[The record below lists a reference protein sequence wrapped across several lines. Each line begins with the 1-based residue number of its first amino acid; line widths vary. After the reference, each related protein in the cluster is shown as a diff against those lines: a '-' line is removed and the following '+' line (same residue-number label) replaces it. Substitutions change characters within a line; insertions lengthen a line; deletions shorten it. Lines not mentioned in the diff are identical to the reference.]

1 MKRDADVISEKLHID
16 EVIDWSD
23 PEPIIRED
31 LLDLVDEAN
40 AKMPHPLL
48 HKKAWKRYGHL
59 RWLMDL
65 DLRDPLLQSYVDAC
79 CEYGKA
85 EAQWILVQQSIVDEA
100 RANLVY
106 IQKSFARQLTPFIHK
121 IEATKTPSH
130 VRAAFHDYEDAVKAI
145 FEDEDESKYYMTT
158 TYGLIPSPSNPII
171 GDEYIVIDSYNSTIP
186 YADQIRLTLE
196 KIKNRSCTGAA

>member
-1 MKRDADVISEKLHID
+1 MEPLTIDEYRKFILLKMKRDADVISEKLHID

-65 DLRDPLLQSYVDAC
+65 DLRDPLLV
-79 CEYGKA
+79 
-85 EAQWILVQQSIVDEA
+85 
-100 RANLVY
+100 
-106 IQKSFARQLTPFIHK
+106 
-121 IEATKTPSH
+121 
-130 VRAAFHDYEDAVKAI
+130 
-145 FEDEDESKYYMTT
+145 SKDP
-158 TYGLIPSPSNPII
+158 LSLNH
-171 GDEYIVIDSYNSTIP
+171 GDETSEEQDDH
-186 YADQIRLTLE
+186 AL
-196 KIKNRSCTGAA
+196 